1 VLSKL
6 TPMEERKSG
15 FYDFMVE
22 EHSKKINARYL
33 GRVQVSPFYL
43 WTKKEPK
50 TLADLHGLKMRSG
63 VLYDRF
69 MRALGM
75 VAVTINAPEVYTALN
90 SGVVDGFG
98 WPVTGPL
105 KRGWLET
112 VKYVID
118 LPFFRPSNVVALMNL
133 DKWNALPQAA
143 REQLIA
149 LTADFEPAMVKHFDQ
164 EDTHEW
170 KEIGTKVSKV
180 KFSPEENEKYV
191 NTAYEVEWNAL
202 QARAPELIQKLRS
215 ISGN

>member
-1 VLSKL
+1 
-6 TPMEERKSG
+6 
-15 FYDFMVE
+15 
-22 EHSKKINARYL
+22 
-33 GRVQVSPFYL
+33 
-43 WTKKEPK
+43 
-50 TLADLHGLKMRSG
+50 
-63 VLYDRF
+63 
-69 MRALGM
+69 
-75 VAVTINAPEVYTALN
+75 
-90 SGVVDGFG
+90 
-98 WPVTGPL
+98 
-105 KRGWLET
+105 
-112 VKYVID
+112 
-118 LPFFRPSNVVALMNL
+118 MNL

-180 KFSPEENEKYV
+180 KFFPEENEKYV